1 MSLEQQLCKY
11 IVSAHLPGED
21 PENVGF
27 DDNLID
33 SGILDSMAIMQ
44 LVGHLEKEY
53 GITIPTED
61 IDPRNFATVSTLAGM
76 VRAKQ
81 TSV

>member
-1 MSLEQQLCKY
+1 MSLEQQLRNH

-21 PENVGF
+21 PENVQL

-44 LVGHLEKEY
+44 LVAHLEKEY
-53 GITIPTED
+53 EITIPTED
-61 IDPRNFATVSTLAGM
+61 IDPEHFATVNSLANL
-76 VRAKQ
+76 VKTKQ
-81 TSV
+81 ASG